1 MPSLLLKLHPDDNIA
16 VALQDLSTGAIL
28 RADDGTSF
36 ALHDTVPLGHKLALL
51 DLPKGSVVKKYG
63 EVIGLTTCDVP
74 RGSWIHSHNLEN
86 PPRQVVSS
94 PRPAAAPKPLASSHA
109 SFEGY
114 VRADGSVGTRNYIA
128 VIASVNCSATV
139 AHAVADRFPRDRLA
153 DWPAVDGVLALT
165 HHGGCGLPRGGI
177 QWNYLSRVLE
187 GMSRHPNIAAA
198 LVIGLGCEQLTAQD
212 LVQMTSLSRQ
222 SEASPSRPARLRKTL
237 VMQETGGTE
246 ATIEAAERII
256 GEWLPQVGAWERE
269 TAPASALVVATE
281 CGGSDAFSGITANP
295 AVGHAVD
302 RLIACG
308 GTAVL
313 SETPEVVGAEQILLR
328 RSVSDEVRR
337 SLIERIEWW
346 EWYAGVFGA
355 KLDHNPSV
363 GNKAGGLT
371 TITEKSLGA
380 VLKGGS
386 SPLRS
391 VVGYGESIPHGGLVF
406 MDTPGFDP
414 PSVTGMVAGGANLVL
429 FTTGRGSCFGATAA
443 PTIKIATTS
452 RLAHAMSGDIDV
464 DAGVILGGRSP
475 EHVGEEIF
483 QAILRVA
490 SGEPTSS
497 ERLGYGRYEFV
508 PWSIGPVL

>member
-1 MPSLLLKLHPDDNIA
+1 MPPPLLRLHPDDNIA
-16 VALQDLSTGAIL
+16 VALCDLSAGTTLSVDG
-28 RADDGTSF
+28 GTSLV
-36 ALHDTVPLGHKLALL
+36 LHDTVPTGHKIALH
-51 DLPKGSVVKKYG
+51 DLLEGSVVKKYG
-63 EVIGLTTCDVP
+63 EVIGRTTCDVP
-74 RGSWIHSHNLEN
+74 QGSWVHSHNLEN
-86 PPRQVVSS
+86 PPRPSSS
-94 PRPAAAPKPLASSHA
+94 PPLPAVVPEPRSLSQAT
-109 SFEGY
+109 FQGY

-139 AHAVADRFPRDRLA
+139 AHAVAERFPRDRLA
-153 DWPAVDGVLALT
+153 EWPSVDGVLALT

-177 QWNYLSRVLE
+177 QWNYLSRVLG

-212 LVQMTSLSRQ
+212 LVQISCPSGQ
-222 SEASPSRPARLRKTL
+222 AGEPPSRPARLRNTL

-246 ATIEAAERII
+246 ATIDAAERII
-256 GEWLPQVGAWERE
+256 GEWLPRVGALQRE
-269 TAPASALVVATE
+269 TTPASALVVATE

-313 SETPEVVGAEQILLR
+313 SETPEVVGAEQTLLR
-328 RSVSDEVRR
+328 RAVSDEVRR

-371 TITEKSLGA
+371 TIAEKSLGA

-386 SPLRS
+386 TPLKS
-391 VVGYGESIPHGGLVF
+391 VVGYGEPVPRGGLVF

-443 PTIKIATTS
+443 PTIKIATNS
-452 RLAHAMSGDIDV
+452 KLARAMPGDIDI

-475 EHVGEEIF
+475 DYVGEEIF

-497 ERLGYGRYEFV
+497 ERLGYGRHEFV
-508 PWSIGPVL
+508 PWAIGPVL